1 MFFFSLTEWANGFR
15 RGMPSDKLGHD
26 ETQLDARTINAPDP
40 KKNKKKSISNQ
51 PTNDNVKKKVTSTRR
66 RKSNVWGDTLILKR
80 LDVYAWFRATQERL
94 LNNHT
99 KQLLNTLIMECQEPS
114 TSESNQIISLNE
126 RMQLLNST
134 EYTMH
139 AAAAT
144 KNRDALGCVRCAFNT
159 NETAMCDEK
168 TSLFDLLSRFNIKV
182 SGRRKKKNK
191 IYNKTLTTLFVDD
204 LIFFKFFLI
213 FFSLSCTVNMYICI
227 Q

>member
-1 MFFFSLTEWANGFR
+1 
-15 RGMPSDKLGHD
+15 MPSDKLGHD
-26 ETQLDARTINAPDP
+26 ETQLDARTINAPDL
-40 KKNKKKSISNQ
+40 KKYKKKSISNQ
-51 PTNDNVKKKVTSTRR
+51 PTNEKVTSTRR
-66 RKSNVWGDTLILKR
+66 RKSNVWGDKLILKR

-159 NETAMCDEK
+159 NETAMRDEK

-213 FFSLSCTVNMYICI
+213 FFLSLVLLICI
-227 Q
+227 YVYDNITFWHSKQYNVLQL